1 MPAAHCQKCP
11 IGACLALQ
19 RCAVCHVPAAAV
31 NFFWSAAECFAALD
45 VLTSAER
52 FVAQLVEHLAAQ
64 CSCGCYCLWKD
75 VILRFCPVKALLPP
89 SSMLVLKP
97 FPLTYF
103 HVISGVIFGHRA
115 LTVPFVL
122 VTSFPPRWDCSVTK
136 QKYLCLFMEFHSWK
150 EFSHVMTFFCFSL
163 PFLEDL
169 FFPLSWEE
177 VWGGFFF
184 FFWYYWQPFNFEAV
198 IFLYIKMLRAVCSQD
213 QQCAPVYML
222 TDKITHP
229 LLRGN
234 RPSLKCLFMFYYS
247 VKALMKCILQWK
259 LLLLFVDQQTAK
271 SAGIL
276 FIISNVYA
284 YHAGTVV

>member
-52 FVAQLVEHLAAQ
+52 FVSQLVEHLAAQ

-89 SSMLVLKP
+89 LSMLVLKP

-136 QKYLCLFMEFHSWK
+136 QKYLFIYG
-150 EFSHVMTFFCFSL
+150 FSQLKGVLPRDDFF
-163 PFLEDL
+163 L
-169 FFPLSWEE
+169 FFLAIF
-177 VWGGFFF
+177 GGSFFPSELRRGLGWFFF
-184 FFWYYWQPFNFEAV
+184 FFGT
-198 IFLYIKMLRAVCSQD
+198 
-213 QQCAPVYML
+213 
-222 TDKITHP
+222 TD
-229 LLRGN
+229 
-234 RPSLKCLFMFYYS
+234 SLS
-247 VKALMKCILQWK
+247 TSK
-259 LLLLFVDQQTAK
+259 L
-271 SAGIL
+271 
-276 FIISNVYA
+276 
-284 YHAGTVV
+284 